1 VDGDADPT
9 FALVTLL
16 VIAMVA
22 LVVAVIRDRS
32 SGAARRDARQRRAR
46 ELERTDRE
54 VQREAEKAL
63 PRATVVSREH
73 DGS

>member
-1 VDGDADPT
+1 MDGDADPT
-9 FALVTLL
+9 YVLVTVL
-16 VIAMVA
+16 VIAMVG

-46 ELERTDRE
+46 ELERADRD

-63 PRATVVSREH
+63 PRATVVSRDE
-73 DGS
+73 

>member
-9 FALVTLL
+9 YVLVTVL
-16 VIAMVA
+16 VIAMVG

-46 ELERTDRE
+46 ELERADRD

-63 PRATVVSREH
+63 PRATVVSRDE
-73 DGS
+73 